1 MSTWSEVALS
11 VFLITASVAMIVL
24 VVYVLKVLK
33 RIESAVSSVER
44 VGEMVSEAVAELKSE
59 LKESLLPRIL
69 RLVEEAEK
77 AVGRTNDVVA
87 QAKDK
92 MERLDRI
99 LRDGEV
105 AARSLRTTML
115 LLERV
120 LGSPL
125 VNVGGFVGGVVKGF
139 QMVRRLRKKDIGA
152 K

>member
-125 VNVGGFVGGVVKGF
+125 INVGGFVGGVVKGF
-139 QMVRRLRKKDIGA
+139 QTVRRLRKKDIGA